1 MKKVL
6 AVVAVVCVVFAAGA
20 ALAQPRARDD
30 GRRVPP
36 QMTKEFNGEK
46 GHIDQ
51 RKAPQFAGESFDR
64 GMARGR
70 MNPAMFD
77 RNEHGRNPAMF
88 DRNEP
93 GRNGDMPCRFGG
105 RKGGRMMFTP
115 DMPDEIRAKV
125 VEAAKL
131 HIDLDAVLSAKQI
144 DKAKALEV
152 FGKIQQA
159 ENEIET
165 WKFSK
170 RLEMMEAFRTQ
181 QELNR
186 KNFNAPKPEAPA
198 PAPAPEGNA
207 Q

>member
-20 ALAQPRARDD
+20 ALAQPRANQE

-36 QMTKEFNGEK
+36 QLMKEFNGEK

-51 RKAPQFAGESFDR
+51 RRAPQFAGESFDR
-64 GMARGR
+64 EMRRGR

-77 RNEHGRNPAMF
+77 RKPGNDGRHF
-88 DRNEP
+88 DPE
-93 GRNGDMPCRFGG
+93 DMPCRFEGHG
-105 RKGGRMMFTP
+105 RGHGRMMFTP
-115 DMPDEIRAKV
+115 DMPEEIRAKA

-131 HIDLDAVLSAKQI
+131 RIDLEAALSTKPI
-144 DKAKALEV
+144 DKAKALEIFAKV
-152 FGKIQQA
+152 QQA
-159 ENEIET
+159 ENEIDA

-170 RLEMMEAFRTQ
+170 RLDMMEAFKTQ
-181 QELNR
+181 MELNR

-198 PAPAPEGNA
+198 PEDSAK
-207 Q
+207 

>member
-20 ALAQPRARDD
+20 ALAQPRTGND

-51 RKAPQFAGESFDR
+51 RKAPQFPGESFDR
-64 GMARGR
+64 GMVRGR
-70 MNPAMFD
+70 MNPAMFE
-77 RNEHGRNPAMF
+77 RR
-88 DRNEP
+88 EP
-93 GRNGDMPCRFGG
+93 GRDDRMPCRFDGQG
-105 RKGGRMMFTP
+105 RGRRGMMFAP
-115 DMPDEIRAKV
+115 DMPEEIRAKV
-125 VEAAKL
+125 VEAKKL
-131 HIDLDAVLSAKQI
+131 HIDLEAALSTKPI

-152 FGKIQQA
+152 FTRIQQV
-159 ENEIET
+159 ENDVEA
-165 WKFSK
+165 WKFGK